1 MVIPPK
7 KVTIGGVSLRI
18 VIVPNMEDWGQYHAD
33 DKQISISSRA
43 LSNKKLFRE
52 TLRHEMLHA
61 ALEIGGISYLKNIPE
76 EPIVR
81 CMDNIFFLAW
91 GKIRDQ
97 LY

>member
-18 VIVPNMEDWGQYHAD
+18 VIVPNMVDWGQYHAD

-43 LSNKKLFRE
+43 LSKHQLFRE

-61 ALEIGGISYLKNIPE
+61 ALEIGGISYLKKYSE

-81 CMDNIFFLAW
+81 CIDNIFYPAW
-91 GKIRDQ
+91 DKIRDQ